1 MISLYDAQITDI
13 LPEYLKK
20 SDDVKALSYAV
31 SCAMQRAIDHSRN
44 ISVCAAIDTLPENI
58 LDLLALELNTQ
69 YYDDSA
75 SVYVKRELI
84 KNTLKW
90 YQHTGTPAAVEE
102 AVAAV
107 FGNGTIEEWFEY
119 GGEPYHFK
127 INTSTMNT
135 TDDMVQR
142 ITKAISSV
150 QSVRSYLE
158 EVVVEVIQQ
167 MPLYFGSIP
176 KVIMDTTT
184 LGIDM
189 NIGTTVKTS
198 ESLALQ
204 SDMGVVW
211 LFTIEN
217 GKIMIQEAA
226 EQTET
231 VERFP
236 YLMDVE
242 TNRIYELAI
251 MENKLVV
258 QMADVEEAEASVF
271 FSDIKNQEI
280 RSLYVS
286 NEKLYLM

>member
-20 SDDVKALSYAV
+20 SDEVKALSYAV
-31 SCAMQRAIDHSRN
+31 SCTMQRAIDHSRN

-75 SVYVKRELI
+75 SVHAKRELI

-127 INTSTMNT
+127 INTSAMNT

-150 QSVRSYLE
+150 QNVRSYLE

-167 MPLYFGSIP
+167 MPLYYGSIP

-184 LGIDM
+184 LEIDM
-189 NIGTTVKTS
+189 DIGTTVKTS

-258 QMADVEEAEASVF
+258 QIAEAEKAEASVF

-286 NEKLYLM
+286 NGKLYLM